1 MTSFRYTHA
10 IVCRLPDSL
19 YHHALANQEPE
30 EALNL
35 EVAREQH
42 SEFVGC
48 LRKIGLDVIELP
60 ADEAFPDCPFIED
73 IAIVLNGTAFIC
85 RPRDIARR
93 GEADIVKFIL
103 RKELGLSIVEILDPD
118 AVIDGAD
125 VLFTGKEFFVGISS
139 RTNEAGARALAAA
152 FPEYVVSPVIVRGPH
167 QLRNFISMGGPSIII
182 AGNSEYAKE
191 ALREIWERAAYKN
204 YKVLTVPEDAASN
217 CVFANG
223 TLLHR
228 PPHEFPIS
236 AKVIEDRMSAHR
248 HFIKLQPASFNAIA
262 HLGRGRRLSSAVIL
276 IQKKDHI
283 KYIPLA

>member
-1 MTSFRYTHA
+1 MSAFRYTHA
-10 IVCRLPDSL
+10 LVCRLPDSL
-19 YHHALANQEPE
+19 PSYAMFHQEPE
-30 EALNL
+30 EALDI
-35 EVAREQH
+35 ERAREEH
-42 SEFVGC
+42 AEFVGC
-48 LRKIGLDVIELP
+48 LRYIGLDVIELP
-60 ADEAFPDCPFIED
+60 ADEAFPDCPFVED

-85 RPRDIARR
+85 RPRDIGRR
-93 GEADIVKFIL
+93 GEADIIKFIL

-152 FPEYVVSPVIVRGPH
+152 FPEYVVSPVLVRGPH

-182 AGNSEYAKE
+182 AGNSEISKE
-191 ALREIWERAAYKN
+191 VLREIWEHAAYKN
-204 YKVLTVPEDAASN
+204 YKVLTVPDDAASN

-228 PPHEFPIS
+228 PPEEYPIS

-248 HFIKLQPASFNAIA
+248 HLIKLQPAAFGSIA

-276 IQKKDHI
+276 IQKKDNI